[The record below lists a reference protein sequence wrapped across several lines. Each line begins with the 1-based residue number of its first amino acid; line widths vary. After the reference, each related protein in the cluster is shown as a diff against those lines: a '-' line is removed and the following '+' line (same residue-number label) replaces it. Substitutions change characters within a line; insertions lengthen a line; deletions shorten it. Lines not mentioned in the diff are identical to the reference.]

1 MNYLYVGLAGGL
13 GAICRYLVGISLAN
27 QSIFPFST
35 LLVNLLGCFALAFIL
50 SRTESFSYK
59 ARLAL
64 GTGFLGSFTTF
75 SAFSVE
81 TIQLVEQSHYAMA
94 LIYLSCSIIGGIVS
108 SNLGWKKEV
117 GQ

>member
-13 GAICRYLVGISLAN
+13 GAICRYVIGFYIAPS
-27 QSIFPFST
+27 SSFPFST
-35 LLVNLLGCFALAFIL
+35 LLVNLFGCFALAFIF
-50 SRTESFSYK
+50 SRTKRFSYK

-75 SAFSVE
+75 SALSVE
-81 TIQLVEQSHYAMA
+81 TIQLVKQSEYALA
-94 LIYLSCSIIGGIVS
+94 LTYLVCSIIGGMIS

-117 GQ
+117 EE

>member
-13 GAICRYLVGISLAN
+13 GAICRYVIGIYITPS
-27 QSIFPFST
+27 SSFPFST
-35 LLVNLLGCFALAFIL
+35 LLVNLIGCFALAFIL
-50 SRTESFSYK
+50 SRTERFSYK
-59 ARLAL
+59 TRLAL

-81 TIQLVEQSHYAMA
+81 TVLLVEQSKYALA
-94 LIYLSCSIIGGIVS
+94 LIYLLCSISGGMIG

-117 GQ
+117 KA

>member
-13 GAICRYLVGISLAN
+13 GAICRYVLGIYITPS
-27 QSIFPFST
+27 SSFPFST
-35 LLVNLLGCFALAFIL
+35 LLVNLIGCFALAFIL
-50 SRTESFSYK
+50 SRTERFSYK
-59 ARLAL
+59 TRLAL

-81 TIQLVEQSHYAMA
+81 TVLLVEQSKYALA
-94 LIYLSCSIIGGIVS
+94 LIYLLCSIIGGMIC

-117 GQ
+117 KA